1 MLPRAGEPPPARL
14 VPGMTQARTGLTT
27 VRDAGAASQVFMLDR
42 LLVTMRP
49 RAAPASTQPI
59 VNPPVRVGGS
69 LWQIRLDRTRR
80 STTLSLIA

>member
-1 MLPRAGEPPPARL
+1 MRENHQPGSSRR
-14 VPGMTQARTGLTT
+14 PGMTQARTGLTT
-27 VRDAGAASQVFMLDR
+27 VRDVGAASQVFILDR

-69 LWQIRLDRTRR
+69 LWQIRFDRTRR
-80 STTLSLIA
+80 LTTLSLIA